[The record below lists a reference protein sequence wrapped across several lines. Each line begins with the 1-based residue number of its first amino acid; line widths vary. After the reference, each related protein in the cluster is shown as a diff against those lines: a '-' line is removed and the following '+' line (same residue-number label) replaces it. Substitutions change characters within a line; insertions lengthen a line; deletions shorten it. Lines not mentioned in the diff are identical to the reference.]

1 MRTVKE
7 IEQEIRE
14 AESAQAET
22 GFSSTM
28 WDSLNAEIIGLH
40 AELKRATFH
49 WDRLKLCGMMGVDT
63 YTP

>member
-7 IEQEIRE
+7 VEQDIRE

-22 GFSSTM
+22 EFSSTS
-28 WDSLNAEIIGLH
+28 WDFLNAEIIGLH
-40 AELKRATFH
+40 AELKRATLH

-63 YTP
+63 HSR

>member
-22 GFSSTM
+22 EFSSTS
-28 WDSLNAEIIGLH
+28 WDSLNAEITGLH

-63 YTP
+63 YGR

>member
-22 GFSSTM
+22 EFSSTM

-40 AELKRATFH
+40 AELKQATFH

-63 YTP
+63 YTK

>member
-1 MRTVKE
+1 MRTVRE

-22 GFSSTM
+22 EFSSTM

-40 AELKRATFH
+40 AELKRATYH

-63 YTP
+63 HSR

>member
-22 GFSSTM
+22 EFSSTM
-28 WDSLNAEIIGLH
+28 WDSLNAEIIGLR
-40 AELKRATFH
+40 AELKRATLH

-63 YTP
+63 HPR

>member
-22 GFSSTM
+22 EFSSTM

-40 AELKRATFH
+40 AELKRASNK
-49 WDRLKLCGMMGVDT
+49 RP
-63 YTP
+63 YTGTDSNCVV

>member
-1 MRTVKE
+1 MRTVRE

-22 GFSSTM
+22 EFSSTM

-40 AELKRATFH
+40 AELKQATYH
-49 WDRLKLCGMMGVDT
+49 WDRLKLCGMLGVDT
-63 YTP
+63 HAK